1 MSKRPRNIGGI
12 GEKEARAILRY
23 AHISDTKAR
32 QVLKMIKGLP
42 AAEALYQL
50 KFTNKRAARIVE
62 KLLKSAIANAEQ
74 KGLDLEKLY
83 VKNAFADRGPIFK
96 KWMPRAYGRAT
107 PLRKRLSHITKL
119 VEESEGE
126 EA

>member
-1 MSKRPRNIGGI
+1 MAKRPRNIGGT

-32 QVLKMIKGLP
+32 QVLRMIKGMS
-42 AAEALYQL
+42 AADALYQL
-50 KFTNKRAARIVE
+50 RFTNKRAARIVE

-74 KGLDLEKLY
+74 KGLDVEKLY

-107 PLRKRLSHITKL
+107 PLRKRLSHITIIL
-119 VEESEGE
+119 EERE
-126 EA
+126 EAE